1 MMVGTCVNITNSW
14 CGAKFAARARATW
27 ARLIRK
33 VYEVDP
39 LK

>member
-1 MMVGTCVNITNSW
+1 MNLRL
-14 CGAKFAARARATW
+14 AANAAW

-39 LK
+39 LECPKCTGPMRVIA